1 MVLGRIGALFGAR
14 SSPTR
19 EAARL
24 LEEYLRGFVHEV
36 ETTPGVSPWYL
47 QPRDLEAGRR
57 VLALP
62 PGEQT
67 GVLLAALERRR
78 ALRRDEKS
86 AAYLRV
92 ALANLVGELA
102 RRKLPCTEADALRL
116 LDPRVLQVEGLD
128 AAVSLFRHVERYLGE
143 NPATPPVREAL
154 AALRVPLREFQ
165 LAPARRLVLRIGEQL
180 GDLSPGGLNAG
191 EAWADAALA
200 ALRAE
205 TDAERRAAWEELLAH
220 ARSATAGRPSAK
232 WLGGAS
238 ALVGRVGRDRVVRA
252 LREWLPRVP
261 AGSARPLDESNAEVL
276 KGLLWCCLVLDE
288 PALAREVGDVT
299 QSAYRKIPQVGQRS
313 AKVGNAG
320 LHVLGQLPGPEAVA
334 QLARLQLVVR
344 QRSSRTAVEKALAAV
359 AEREGITPSELEE
372 IAVPTF
378 GLDEPG
384 RFRRRLG
391 DHTAEVVFPAGGA
404 PAWSWL
410 RADGRAQKSVP
421 AAVRDAHAAELAGL
435 KGAVR
440 DVQAMLPAQ
449 RERLERLYLE
459 GRTIRFADWRARYL
473 DHPLVGQLARRLIW
487 SIGGSG
493 SAILGPGGGLVDAG
507 DRPVAEPSPDAPVT
521 LWHPIEA
528 RVDEVLA
535 WRRWVEGH
543 EVRQP
548 FKQAHREVYLLT
560 EAEVRTHTYSNRF
573 AAHVLKQHQVKA
585 LADQKGWS
593 YQLQGAFDADYDVG
607 AALEIPA
614 HRLRAEFWL
623 DSVAADD
630 AWTDAGIYLYVAT
643 DQVRFVGPGQA
654 PCPLVEVPRIVL
666 SEAMRMVDLFVGVA
680 SIGNDPGWQDQ
691 GVVRYREYWQ
701 GYSFGEL
708 NAAAETRRAVLE
720 RLLPRLRIASRSRIQ
735 GRFLVVEG
743 KIRTYKIHLGSGNI
757 LMEPDDQYLCIV
769 PDRSTQARDADAR
782 FLPFEG
788 DRVFAVILSK
798 ALLLADDDRITDP
811 TILSQIRGR

>member
-1 MVLGRIGALFGAR
+1 MALGRIGALFGAR
-14 SSPTR
+14 SSPAR

-24 LEEYLRGFVHEV
+24 LEEYLRGFVHEI
-36 ETTPGVSPWYL
+36 ETTRGVSHWYL
-47 QPRDLEAGRR
+47 QPKDLEAGRHL
-57 VLALP
+57 LALP
-62 PGEQT
+62 PAEQT
-67 GVLLAALERRR
+67 AVLLAALERRR

-86 AAYLRV
+86 VQYLHA
-92 ALANLVGELA
+92 ALANLAGELA
-102 RRKLPCTEADALRL
+102 RRKLPFTEADVLRL

-128 AAVSLFRHVERYLGE
+128 ATVSLFRHVERYLGE
-143 NPATPPVREAL
+143 HPATPLVRAAL
-154 AALRVPLREFQ
+154 AALRVPLRELQ
-165 LAPARRLVLRIGEQL
+165 LAPARRLALKIGELL
-180 GDLSPGGLNAG
+180 GDLSPGGLNSG

-200 ALRAE
+200 SLRAE
-205 TDAERRAAWEELLAH
+205 ADAERRAAWEALLSH
-220 ARSATAGRPSAK
+220 ARSATSGRPSAK
-232 WLGGAS
+232 WLGAAS

-252 LREWLPRVP
+252 LRDWLPRVP

-299 QSAYRKIPQVGQRS
+299 QSALRKVPRVGQRS

-320 LHVLGQLPGPEAVA
+320 LHVLGQLPGPDAVA

-344 QRSSRTAVEKALAAV
+344 QRSARAAIEKALAVV

-372 IAVPTF
+372 ISVPTF
-378 GLDEPG
+378 GLDAPG
-384 RFRRRLG
+384 RFRRRFG

-410 RADGRAQKSVP
+410 RAGGRGQKSVP
-421 AAVRDAHAAELAGL
+421 AAVRDAHAAELAEL
-435 KGAVR
+435 KGAVK

-459 GRTIRFADWRARYL
+459 GRTLRFADWRARYL

-493 SAILGPGGGLVDAG
+493 SAILGPGGLVDAR

-521 LWHPIEA
+521 LWHPVEA

-535 WRRWVEGH
+535 WRCWVEGH

-573 AAHVLKQHQVKA
+573 AAHVLKQHQLKA

-593 YQLQGAFDADYDVG
+593 YPLQGAFDADYAVG
-607 AALEIPA
+607 ATLEMPA
-614 HRLRAEFWL
+614 HGLRAEYWV

-643 DQVRFVGPGQA
+643 DQVRFVGPGQH
-654 PCPLVEVPRIVL
+654 PRPLVEVPRLVL
-666 SEAMRMVDLFVGVA
+666 SEVMRMVDLFVGVA
-680 SIGNDPGWQDQ
+680 SIGNDPGWQDH
-691 GVVRYREYWQ
+691 GGVRYRDYWQ
-701 GYSFGEL
+701 DFSFGEL
-708 NAAAETRRAVLE
+708 SAAAETRRAVLE
-720 RLLPRLRIASRSRIQ
+720 RLLPRLGIASRSRIQ

-743 KIRTYKIHLGSGNI
+743 TVRTYKIHLGSGNI

-769 PDRSTQARDADAR
+769 PDRSTQSREGEAR

-798 ALLLADDDRITDP
+798 ALLLADDARITDP
-811 TILSQIRGR
+811 AILSQIRGS

>member
-1 MVLGRIGALFGAR
+1 MDLGRIGAPLGAR
-14 SSPTR
+14 SSPAR
-19 EAARL
+19 EAAGL
-24 LEEYLRGFVHEV
+24 LEEYLREFVHEV
-36 ETTPGVSPWYL
+36 ETVPGVSYWYL
-47 QPRDLEAGRR
+47 QPKDLEAGRR

-86 AAYLRV
+86 VAYLRV
-92 ALANLVGELA
+92 GLANLVGELA
-102 RRKLPCTEADALRL
+102 RRKLPCTEADVLRL

-128 AAVSLFRHVERYLGE
+128 TTVSLFRHVERYLGE
-143 NPATPPVREAL
+143 HPATPPVREAL
-154 AALRVPLREFQ
+154 AALRAPLREFQ
-165 LAPARRLVLRIGEQL
+165 LAPARRLALRIGERL
-180 GDLSPGGLNAG
+180 GDLTPGGLNAG
-191 EAWADAALA
+191 EAWADTALA

-205 TDAERRAAWEELLAH
+205 ADAERRAAWEALLAH
-220 ARSATAGRPSAK
+220 ARSATSGHPSAK
-232 WLGGAS
+232 WLADAS

-299 QSAYRKIPQVGQRS
+299 RSAFHKIPQVGQRS

-334 QLARLQLVVR
+334 QLARLTLVVR
-344 QRSSRTAVEKALAAV
+344 QRSSRAAVEKALAAV
-359 AEREGITPSELEE
+359 AEREGITPGELEE

-378 GLDEPG
+378 GLDGPG
-384 RFRRRLG
+384 RFRRRFG

-404 PAWSWL
+404 PVWSWL

-435 KGAVR
+435 KGAVK

-459 GRTIRFADWRARYL
+459 GRTIRYADWRARYL

-493 SAILGPGGGLVDAG
+493 SAILGPDGLVDAG

-521 LWHPIEA
+521 LWHPVEA

-573 AAHVLKQHQVKA
+573 AAHVLKQHQLKA

-593 YQLQGAFDADYDVG
+593 YPLQGAFDADLDVG
-607 AALEIPA
+607 ATREIPA
-614 HRLRAEFWL
+614 HRLRAEL
-623 DSVAADD
+623 RVDSVAADD

-643 DQVRFVGPGQA
+643 DQVRFVGPGGH

-666 SEAMRMVDLFVGVA
+666 SEVMRMADLFVGVA

-708 NAAAETRRAVLE
+708 SAAAETRRAVLE
-720 RLLPRLRIASRSRIQ
+720 RLLPRLAIASRSRIQ

-743 KIRTYKIHLGSGNI
+743 KLRTYKIHLGSGNV

-769 PDRSTQARDADAR
+769 PDRSTQAREADTR

-798 ALLLADDDRITDP
+798 ALMLADDARITDP
-811 TILSQIRGR
+811 SIVSQIRGR

>member
-1 MVLGRIGALFGAR
+1 MGPGRIGALFGAR
-14 SSPTR
+14 TSPAR
-19 EAARL
+19 EAERL

-36 ETTPGVSPWYL
+36 ETVPGVSYWFL
-47 QPRDLEAGRR
+47 QPKDLEAGRR

-62 PGEQT
+62 PAEQT

-86 AAYLRV
+86 VGYLRV

-102 RRKLPCTEADALRL
+102 RRKLPCTEPDVLRL
-116 LDPRVLQVEGLD
+116 LDPRVLDVEGVD
-128 AAVSLFRHVERYLGE
+128 ATVSLFRHVERYLDE
-143 NPATPPVREAL
+143 HPATPPVRAAL
-154 AALRVPLREFQ
+154 AALRVPLREVQ
-165 LAPARRLVLRIGEQL
+165 LAPARRLVLKIGERL
-180 GDLSPGGLNAG
+180 DDLSPGGLNGG

-205 TDAERRAAWEELLAH
+205 ADAERRAAWEALLSH
-220 ARSATAGRPSAK
+220 ARSATSGRPSAK
-232 WLGGAS
+232 WLADAS
-238 ALVGRVGRDRVVRA
+238 ARVGRVGRERVVRA

-288 PALAREVGDVT
+288 PALAREVGEVT
-299 QSAYRKIPQVGQRS
+299 QSALRKIPQVGQRS
-313 AKVGNAG
+313 VKVGNAG
-320 LHVLGQLPGPEAVA
+320 LHVLGQLPGTEAVA

-344 QRSSRTAVEKALAAV
+344 QRSSRTAVEKTLAAV
-359 AEREGITPSELEE
+359 AEREGITPGELEE
-372 IAVPTF
+372 ISVPTF

-384 RFRRRLG
+384 RFRRRFG
-391 DHTAEVVFPAGGA
+391 EHTAEVVFPAGGA

-410 RADGRAQKSVP
+410 RADGRAQKAVP
-421 AAVRDAHAAELAGL
+421 AAVRGAHAAELAEL
-435 KGAVR
+435 RGAVK

-459 GRTIRFADWRARYL
+459 NRAVRFADWRARYL
-473 DHPLVGQLARRLIW
+473 DHPLVGQLARRLVW

-493 SAILGPGGGLVDAG
+493 SAILGPGGLVDAA
-507 DRPVAEPSPDAPVT
+507 DRPVPEPSPDAPVT
-521 LWHPIEA
+521 LWHPVEA

-543 EVRQP
+543 DVRQP

-573 AAHVLKQHQVKA
+573 AAHVLKQHQMKA

-593 YQLQGAFDADYDVG
+593 YALQGAYDADYEAG
-607 AALEIPA
+607 ATLEIPA
-614 HRLRAEFWL
+614 HGLRAEFWV

-630 AWTDAGIYLYVAT
+630 AWTDAGIYLYVTT
-643 DQVRFVGPGQA
+643 DQVRFVGPGRA
-654 PCPLVEVPRIVL
+654 ARPLVEVPRIVL

-691 GVVRYREYWQ
+691 GSVRHREYWQ

-708 NAAAETRRAVLE
+708 SAAAETRRTVLE
-720 RLLPRLRIASRSRIQ
+720 RLLPRLAIASRSRVQ

-743 KIRTYKIHLGSGNI
+743 KLRTYKIHLGSGNV

-769 PDRSTQARDADAR
+769 PDRSTPAREAEAR

-788 DRVFAVILSK
+788 DRMFAVILSK
-798 ALLLADDDRITDP
+798 ALLLADDARITDP
-811 TILSQIRGR
+811 TIVSQIRGR

>member
-1 MVLGRIGALFGAR
+1 MVPGRIGALFGAR
-14 SSPTR
+14 SSSAR

-24 LEEYLRGFVHEV
+24 LEEYLREFVHEV
-36 ETTPGVSPWYL
+36 ETVPGVSYWFL
-47 QPRDLEAGRR
+47 QPKDLEAGRR
-57 VLALP
+57 ILALP
-62 PGEQT
+62 SAEQT

-78 ALRRDEKS
+78 ALRSDEKGV
-86 AAYLRV
+86 AYLRV

-102 RRKLPCTEADALRL
+102 RRKLPCTEADVLRL
-116 LDPRVLQVEGLD
+116 LDPRVPDAEGLD
-128 AAVSLFRHVERYLGE
+128 ATVWLFRLVERYLDE
-143 NPATPPVREAL
+143 HPATPPVRGAL
-154 AALRVPLREFQ
+154 AALRVPLREVQ
-165 LAPARRLVLRIGEQL
+165 LAPARRLVLRIGERL

-200 ALRAE
+200 TVRAE
-205 TDAERRAAWEELLAH
+205 ADAERRAAWDELLTH
-220 ARSATAGRPSAK
+220 GRSATSGRPTAR
-232 WLGGAS
+232 WLAGAS
-238 ALVGRVGRDRVVRA
+238 PLVGRVGRDRVVRA
-252 LREWLPRVP
+252 LREWLPRVA

-299 QSAYRKIPQVGQRS
+299 GSALRKIPQVGQRS

-334 QLARLQLVVR
+334 QLARLSLVVR
-344 QRSSRTAVEKALAAV
+344 QRSSRAAVEKTLAAV

-372 IAVPTF
+372 ISVPTF

-391 DHTAEVVFPAGGA
+391 DHTAEVVFPGGGA

-410 RADGRAQKSVP
+410 RADGRPQKSVP
-421 AAVRDAHAAELAGL
+421 AAVRDAHAAELAEL
-435 KGAVR
+435 RGAVR

-459 GRTIRFADWRARYL
+459 GRAIRFADWRARYL

-487 SIGGSG
+487 SIGGHG
-493 SAILGPGGGLVDAG
+493 SAIAGPGGLVDAR

-521 LWHPIEA
+521 LWHPVEA
-528 RVDEVLA
+528 GVDEVLA

-573 AAHVLKQHQVKA
+573 AAHVLKQHQMKA
-585 LADQKGWS
+585 LADQKGWR
-593 YQLQGAFDADYDVG
+593 YQLQGAYDG
-607 AALEIPA
+607 GYDGPATLEIPA
-614 HRLRAEFWL
+614 HQLRAELWV
-623 DSVAADD
+623 DAAAADD
-630 AWTDAGIYLYVAT
+630 AWTDAGIFLYVAT
-643 DQVRFVGPGQA
+643 DQVRFVGPGDH
-654 PCPLVEVPRIVL
+654 PRPLVEVPRLVL
-666 SEAMRMVDLFVGVA
+666 SEVMRMVDLFVGVA

-691 GVVRYREYWQ
+691 GGGRYRDYWQ

-708 NAAAETRRAVLE
+708 SAAAETRRAVLE

-743 KIRTYKIHLGSGNI
+743 KVRTYKIHLGSGNI

-769 PDRSTQARDADAR
+769 PDRSTQAREADAR

-798 ALLLADDDRITDP
+798 ALLLADDTRITDP

>member
-1 MVLGRIGALFGAR
+1 MDPGRIGALFGAR
-14 SSPTR
+14 SSPAR
-19 EAARL
+19 EAARQ
-24 LEEYLRGFVHEV
+24 LEEYLRDFVHEV
-36 ETTPGVSPWYL
+36 ETVPGVSYWFL
-47 QPRDLEAGRR
+47 QPKDLEAGRR

-62 PGEQT
+62 PAEQT
-67 GVLLAALERRR
+67 GVLVAALERRR

-86 AAYLRV
+86 VGYLRV

-102 RRKLPCTEADALRL
+102 RRKLPCTEADVLRL
-116 LDPRVLQVEGLD
+116 LDPRVLDVEGLD
-128 AAVSLFRHVERYLGE
+128 ATVSLFRLVERYLDE
-143 NPATPPVREAL
+143 HPATPPVRAAL
-154 AALRVPLREFQ
+154 AALRVPLREVQ
-165 LAPARRLVLRIGEQL
+165 LAPARRLALRIGERL

-205 TDAERRAAWEELLAH
+205 ADAERRAAWEELLTH

-232 WLGGAS
+232 WLANAS
-238 ALVGRVGRDRVVRA
+238 ALAGRVGRERVVRA

-261 AGSARPLDESNAEVL
+261 AGSTRPLDESNAEVL

-288 PALAREVGDVT
+288 PALAREVGEVI
-299 QSAYRKIPQVGQRS
+299 QSAFRKVPQVGQRS

-320 LHVLGQLPGPEAVA
+320 LHVLGQLPGPEAVV

-344 QRSSRTAVEKALAAV
+344 QRSTRAAVGKALAAV
-359 AEREGITPSELEE
+359 AEREGITPRELEE
-372 IAVPTF
+372 MSVPTF

-391 DHTAEVVFPAGGA
+391 GHTAEVVFPAGGA
-404 PAWSWL
+404 PAWSWR

-421 AAVRDAHAAELAGL
+421 AAVRDAHAAELAEL
-435 KGAVR
+435 RGAVR

-459 GRTIRFADWRARYL
+459 NRTIRYADWRARYL

-493 SAILGPGGGLVDAG
+493 SAILGPDGLVDAA
-507 DRPVAEPSPDAPVT
+507 DRPVAEPSPDAPVA
-521 LWHPIEA
+521 LWHPVEA

-560 EAEVRTHTYSNRF
+560 EAEVRAHTYSNRF
-573 AAHVLKQHQVKA
+573 AAHVLKQHQMKA

-593 YQLQGAFDADYDVG
+593 YALQGAYDADYDAG
-607 AALEIPA
+607 ATLDIPA
-614 HRLRAEFWL
+614 HGLRAELWV

-630 AWTDAGIYLYVAT
+630 AWTDAGIYLYVST
-643 DQVRFVGPGQA
+643 DQVRFVGPGRH
-654 PCPLVEVPRIVL
+654 PRPLVEVPRIVL
-666 SEAMRMVDLFVGVA
+666 SEVMRTVDLFVGVA
-680 SIGNDPGWQDQ
+680 SIGNDPNWQD
-691 GVVRYREYWQ
+691 GGGGHYRDYWR

-708 NAAAETRRAVLE
+708 SAAAETRRAVLE
-720 RLLPRLRIASRSRIQ
+720 RLLPRLAIASRSRIQ

-743 KIRTYKIHLGSGNI
+743 TVRTYKIHLGSGNI

-769 PDRSTQARDADAR
+769 PDRTTQAREADAR
-782 FLPFEG
+782 FIPFEG

-798 ALLLADDDRITDP
+798 ALMLADDGRITDP